1 MRNKRRRERIRGIGR
16 ENEGNKNQR
25 KREGGGWEEEEE
37 KESKNA
43 RMKEW
48 KREEEVCGK
57 NIVKQM
63 NRFVSDRRVRIC
75 MCAVLFVYITRL
87 SN

>member
-1 MRNKRRRERIRGIGR
+1 
-16 ENEGNKNQR
+16 
-25 KREGGGWEEEEE
+25 
-37 KESKNA
+37 
-43 RMKEW
+43 MKEW

-87 SN
+87 SNWLNSVA